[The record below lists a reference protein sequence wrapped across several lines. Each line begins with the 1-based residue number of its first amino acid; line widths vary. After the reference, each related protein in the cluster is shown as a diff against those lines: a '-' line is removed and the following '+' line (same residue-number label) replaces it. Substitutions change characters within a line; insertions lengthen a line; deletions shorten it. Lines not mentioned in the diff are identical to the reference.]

1 MSATTGAGA
10 RPLLGRFAAGK
21 AFDAKSA
28 GGKSAGGKSAGG
40 KSANPSAGRSVGS
53 FGKSGGSGKKTAP
66 VIRLPGWRVTLL
78 MLVLITLFG
87 GLAAR
92 AVWLQGFQTN
102 FLQRKGNSFS
112 NKELVIPAH
121 RGRITDRNGDALAIS
136 TPQFQI
142 FVTPRGMQPSASQFT
157 QLAKLLEIPEP
168 QLRKTVD
175 AAEDEF
181 LTLKARVQPD
191 VYEKIVAL
199 RIGGLE
205 TQRHYHRHYP
215 DAEVTSHLL
224 GLTNVDDLGVEGMEL
239 AQNDWLAGK
248 QGMRRVIVDNKRNII
263 DEAGAG
269 RAPQE
274 GRDIALSIDRRLQHL
289 AFRELKAAIEL
300 NKAKAGG
307 AVVLDVKT
315 GEILALANWPTYDPN
330 QRDAISRD
338 KARNRA
344 LTDVFEPGS
353 TLKPFTVAAALE
365 AGVVKPSTVLQTAPG
380 TLQIG
385 SATIHDAHA
394 YGALTVEQVIQKSSN
409 VGAAKMALML
419 PSETMWQMF
428 SRSGFG
434 MPPKTGFPGE
444 VGGRLR
450 PHKTWRPIEQATM
463 SFGHGISVNLV
474 QLARAY
480 TIFATDGE
488 LKPVSL
494 LKTNADVAGQP
505 VIKPE
510 TARAMR
516 KMMEAAV
523 LPGGTAPK
531 AQVAGYRVAGKTG
544 TAHKLALSRG
554 YEAHRYVSSFVG
566 FAPVS
571 NPRLIV
577 AVMIDD
583 PAGGQYYGGSV
594 AAPAFSRITD
604 AALRALNVP
613 HDAPLDNVIQPSPD
627 EPPVMEEV

>member
-1 MSATTGAGA
+1 MSAATGVRATAARGVRASRANGGDGA
-10 RPLLGRFAAGK
+10 NGANTGNGR
-21 AFDAKSA
+21 
-28 GGKSAGGKSAGG
+28 
-40 KSANPSAGRSVGS
+40 N
-53 FGKSGGSGKKTAP
+53 AP
-66 VIRLPGWRVTLL
+66 PAPKLPGWRLTLL
-78 MLVLITLFG
+78 MLVLIALFG

-92 AVWLQGFQTN
+92 ALYLQGFQTG
-102 FLQRKGNSFS
+102 FLQQKGNSFS
-112 NKELVIPAH
+112 KKELVIPAH
-121 RGRITDRNGDALAIS
+121 RGRITDRNGEALAIS

-142 FVTPRGMQPSASQFT
+142 FVTPRGIKSTPVQFAA
-157 QLAKLLEIPEP
+157 LAQLLELTEP
-168 QLRKTVD
+168 VLKRTLED
-175 AAEDEF
+175 AEGEF
-181 LTLKARVQPD
+181 LTLKPRVQPD
-191 VYEKIVAL
+191 VADKIVAL
-199 RIGGLE
+199 RITGVE
-205 TQRHYHRHYP
+205 VQRHYRRHYP
-215 DAEVTSHLL
+215 DAEVTSQLL
-224 GLTNVDDLGVEGMEL
+224 GLTNVDDLGQEGMEL

-274 GRDIALSIDRRLQHL
+274 GRDLALSIDRRLQHL

-307 AVVLDVKT
+307 AVVIDVKT
-315 GEILALANWPTYDPN
+315 GEILALANWPAYDPN
-330 QRDAISRD
+330 VRDVVPRD
-338 KARNRA
+338 RARNRA

-365 AGVVKPSTVLQTAPG
+365 AGVVKPTTMLQTAPG
-380 TLQIG
+380 TMTIG
-385 SATIHDAHA
+385 TATIHDAHA
-394 YGALTVEQVIQKSSN
+394 YGPLTVEQVIQKSSN

-450 PHKTWRPIEQATM
+450 PYKTWRPIEQATM
-463 SFGHGISVNLV
+463 AYGHGISVNLV

-494 LKTNADVAGQP
+494 LKTNAEVAGQP
-505 VIKPE
+505 VISAA

-544 TAHKLALSRG
+544 TAHKLAPSRG

-566 FAPVS
+566 LAPVS

-594 AAPAFSRITD
+594 AAPAFSKITD
-604 AALRALNVP
+604 AALRALNVA
-613 HDAPLDNVIQPSPD
+613 HDAPLDNVMQPSPD
-627 EPPVMEEV
+627 EPPVMEDV